1 MASDALVAEIERL
14 SARHAEAY
22 GQGEARTGIE
32 GEMRLIRIAVANVNT
47 TVGAVRSNVDRAIA
61 RAKEAAED
69 RATVVA
75 FPEQL
80 VAGYA
85 PEDLVQW
92 RAFIDAQWNELGRFA
107 SETKDLGAVFVLG
120 LTVARG
126 SHLYNAAAVVHRG
139 KVLGLV
145 PKEKLP
151 TYSVFY
157 EARVFAGGK
166 PGLLDEVRGVPFGD
180 LVFDFD
186 FGTLAVEVCEDIW
199 SPDGPMRRRSYA
211 GAEVVVN
218 ISASPYRLGVVST
231 RREMIAT
238 RAADNQCTVVYTNL
252 VGANDGLVFDGGGY
266 VAQNGR
272 LVLDAPRFKE
282 GVAAVNVDLDRTRRL
297 RNENT
302 TWRADQEAFAATAP
316 RIERVRANE
325 PTSSRE
331 ELVYPI
337 PASKS
342 FFLPGPPPKATPRE
356 EFCEDLLD
364 ALALGVGD
372 YFEKIGAFKTI
383 GVALSG
389 GRDSLLCLYIAR
401 RWIHMRFGH
410 LGPEAEKAKAREILR
425 AFYMPSRYSS
435 KETQAAAAQ
444 AAADLDAPFA
454 VVSIDDAIDQELAA
468 VEKMLQ
474 PGEKL
479 GAMARQNV
487 QARIRSERMWTWT
500 NSATGLFL
508 QTSNMSEKA
517 VGYTTIGGDMEGA
530 LSVIANVP
538 KTVVN
543 YLLDYLLEKTGM
555 PGILLTLKKPPSAEL
570 AEDQEDEKDLMPFP
584 VLDAC
589 FALYAGEKMS
599 PSEVRDVLFAMFPE
613 YERAKIE
620 AWVTRFARL
629 FTQSIYK
636 WVQTP
641 LCLHVGNLDLDR
653 ERALQLPVVQRT
665 EWG

>member
-1 MASDALVAEIERL
+1 
-14 SARHAEAY
+14 
-22 GQGEARTGIE
+22 
-32 GEMRLIRIAVANVNT
+32 MRLIRIAVASVNT
-47 TVGAVRSNVDRAIA
+47 TVGAVRSNVDRAVAIA
-61 RAKEAAED
+61 KDAAKDAA
-69 RATVVA
+69 TIVA

-80 VAGYA
+80 IAGYS

-92 RAFIDAQWNELGRFA
+92 RAFVDAQWGELERFA
-107 SETKDLGAVFVLG
+107 RETRDLAPVFALG

-126 SHLYNAAAVVHRG
+126 AHLYNSAALVHRG
-139 KVLGLV
+139 RILGIV

-151 TYSVFY
+151 TYNVFY
-157 EARVFAGGK
+157 EARVFARGM
-166 PGLLDEVRGVPFGD
+166 PGLVDEVRGVPFGD
-180 LVFDFD
+180 LVFEFD
-186 FGTLAVEVCEDIW
+186 FGGLALEVCEDLW
-199 SPDGPMRRRSYA
+199 SPDGPMRRRSCA
-211 GAEVVVN
+211 GAEVIVN
-218 ISASPYRLGVVST
+218 VSASPYRLGVVAT

-238 RAADNQCTVVYTNL
+238 RAGDNQCVVAYANL
-252 VGANDGLVFDGGGY
+252 VGANDGLVFDGGGV

-272 LVLDAPRFKE
+272 LVLDSPRYRE
-282 GVAAVNVDLDRTRRL
+282 GFDAVNVDLDRTRRL
-297 RNENT
+297 RSENT
-302 TWRADQEAFAATAP
+302 TWRADQETFAATSLGI
-316 RIERVRANE
+316 RRVKVASETAGRGSLA
-325 PTSSRE
+325 
-331 ELVYPI
+331 YPI
-337 PASKS
+337 PANRS
-342 FFLPGPPPKATPRE
+342 FFLPGPARSTTPRE
-356 EFCEDLLD
+356 DFCEDLLD

-372 YFEKIGAFKTI
+372 YFEKVGAFKTI

-389 GRDSLLCLYIAR
+389 GRDSLLCLYVAR
-401 RWIHMRFGH
+401 RWVRRRFGP
-410 LGPEAEKAKAREILR
+410 LGADVERAKAREILR
-425 AFYMPSRYSS
+425 AFFMPSRYSS
-435 KETQAAAAQ
+435 EETRGAAEQAAR
-444 AAADLDAPFA
+444 DLDAPLSI
-454 VVSIDDAIDQELAA
+454 VPIDDVFEAELQA

-474 PGEKL
+474 PGETL
-479 GAMARQNV
+479 GALARQNI
-487 QARIRSERMWTWT
+487 QARVRAERMWTWA
-500 NSATGLFL
+500 NSASGLFL

-543 YLLDYLLEKTGM
+543 YLLDYIIEKTNM
-555 PGILLTLKKPPSAEL
+555 PGFVLTLKKPASAEL

-599 PSEVRDVLFAMFPE
+599 PGEVRDVLATMFPE
-613 YERAKIE
+613 HDAATID
-620 AWVTRFARL
+620 AWASRFARL

>member
-1 MASDALVAEIERL
+1 
-14 SARHAEAY
+14 
-22 GQGEARTGIE
+22 
-32 GEMRLIRIAVANVNT
+32 MRLIRIAVANVNT

-61 RAKEAAED
+61 LAKD
-69 RATVVA
+69 ATTDGATIVA
-75 FPEQL
+75 LPEQL
-80 VAGYA
+80 IAGYS

-92 RAFIDAQWNELGRFA
+92 RAFVDAQWRELERFA
-107 SETKDLGAVFVLG
+107 IETKDLPSVLAVG

-126 SHLYNAAAVVHRG
+126 SHLYNCAALVHAG
-139 KVLGLV
+139 KILGIV

-151 TYSVFY
+151 TYNVFY
-157 EARVFAGGK
+157 EARVFARGK
-166 PGLLDEVRGVPFGD
+166 AGLVDEVHGVPFGD

-186 FGTLAVEVCEDIW
+186 FGTIALEVCEDLW

-211 GAEVVVN
+211 GAEVIVN
-218 ISASPYRLGVVST
+218 LSASPYRLGVVAT

-238 RAADNQCTVVYTNL
+238 RAGDNQCTVVYTNV
-252 VGANDGLVFDGGGY
+252 VGANDGLIFDGGAF

-272 LVLDAPRFKE
+272 LLLEAPRYVE
-282 GVAAVNVDLDRTRRL
+282 GFHAVNVDLDRTRRL

-302 TWRADQEAFAATAP
+302 TWREDQEMFAATSP
-316 RIERVRANE
+316 QIKRIAVTTPTAGRERL
-325 PTSSRE
+325 T
-331 ELVYPI
+331 YPI
-337 PASKS
+337 PTNRS
-342 FFLPGPPPKATPRE
+342 FFLPGPPPKTTPRE
-356 EFCEDLLD
+356 DFCEDLLD

-372 YFEKIGAFKTI
+372 YFEKTGAFKTI

-401 RWIHMRFGH
+401 RWVHRRFGH
-410 LGPEAEKAKAREILR
+410 LGIDAEKAKARSLLR
-425 AFYMPSRYSS
+425 AFFMPSRYSS
-435 KETQAAAAQ
+435 KETHAAAEQAAK
-444 AAADLDAPFA
+444 DLDTPFA
-454 VVSIDDAIDQELAA
+454 VVPIDDAFERELVA

-479 GAMARQNV
+479 GSMARQNV
-487 QARIRSERMWTWT
+487 QARVRAERMWTWT
-500 NSATGLFL
+500 NSSSGLFL

-543 YLLDYLLEKTGM
+543 YLLDYLLEKNPNET
-555 PGILLTLKKPPSAEL
+555 GILLTLKKPASAEL
-570 AEDQEDEKDLMPFP
+570 ADNQEDEKDLMPFP

-599 PSEVRDVLFAMFPE
+599 PSEVRDVLLTMFPE
-613 YERAKIE
+613 YDRAMVE
-620 AWVTRFARL
+620 GWASRFARL

-653 ERALQLPVVQRT
+653 ERALQLPVVQRS
-665 EWG
+665 EWA